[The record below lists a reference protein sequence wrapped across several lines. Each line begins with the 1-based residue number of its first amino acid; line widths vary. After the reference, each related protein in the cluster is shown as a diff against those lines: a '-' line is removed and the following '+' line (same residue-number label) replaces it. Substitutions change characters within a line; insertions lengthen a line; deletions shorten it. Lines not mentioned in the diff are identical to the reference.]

1 MGFFVDIITHKII
14 VSVILAYTV
23 ASIIKVFFYWLG
35 TDEWN
40 FMVFFKTGGMP
51 SSHMASVAAMTTSV
65 YMLEQSSNLFMVC
78 LIVSSIVLADA
89 IGLRRAVGKQAKV
102 LNKVADEFKHFRKF
116 RTRRLYELVGHT
128 PKQGLAGL
136 ILGILVTRIVFIF

>member
-1 MGFFVDIITHKII
+1 MGFFTDIFTHKII
-14 VSVILAYTV
+14 LSVIIAYTV
-23 ASIIKVFFYWLG
+23 ASIVKVFFYWLG

-40 FMVFFKTGGMP
+40 LMVFFKTGGMP
-51 SSHMASVAAMTTSV
+51 SSHMASVASMTTSV
-65 YMLEQSSNLFMVC
+65 YLLEGASNLFMVS

-89 IGLRRAVGKQAKV
+89 VGLRRSVGKQAKI

-136 ILGILVTRIVFIF
+136 ILGILIAKFIFIF